1 MEPVGQFI
9 LFITWLNGS
18 VTDQAT
24 TIANNSMHEQQS
36 AAPHSSGSLGL
47 GGLGNQVRGNDKQVN
62 NNNMT
67 DIYDML

>member
-1 MEPVGQFI
+1 MAPLPI
-9 LFITWLNGS
+9 KPPTKRPN
-18 VTDQAT
+18 
-24 TIANNSMHEQQS
+24 TIANNSIHEQQS

-62 NNNMT
+62 QNNMT